1 MGFEALCAAISVRTT
16 IAASFPL
23 VRAGHALW
31 LCALRHVGTLP
42 VVMVWA
48 LAAVDVV
55 LAGVATDVCAFVQ
68 RYSCVRRCPIAL
80 FAAGDE
86 LITCLASELS
96 EPIPVFTLARAVP
109 INRHVREDT
118 ILDITF
124 AGAVLLD
131 RQEV

>member
-1 MGFEALCAAISVRTT
+1 MI
-16 IAASFPL
+16 
-23 VRAGHALW
+23 
-31 LCALRHVGTLP
+31 
-42 VVMVWA
+42 WA

-55 LAGVATDVCAFVQ
+55 LAGVATDVCAFVK
-68 RYSCVRRCPIAL
+68 RYSCIRRCPIAL

-86 LITCLASELS
+86 LITCLASKFS
-96 EPIPVFTLARAVP
+96 EPVPVVTLAGAVP